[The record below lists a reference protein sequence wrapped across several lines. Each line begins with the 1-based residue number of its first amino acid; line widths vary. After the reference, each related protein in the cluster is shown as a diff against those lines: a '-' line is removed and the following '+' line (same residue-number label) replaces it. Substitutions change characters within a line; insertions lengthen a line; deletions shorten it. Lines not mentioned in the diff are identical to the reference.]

1 MAEVSPVPEGFRTVT
16 PHLIIKDAGAAM
28 DFYAKAFGA
37 VELSRFGM
45 PGSDLL
51 LHGLLRIG
59 DSLLMVVDEF
69 PPEFGCAGAAAPA
82 TCGSTTVTLHLYA
95 PDVDAA
101 YQRALAAG
109 CTTVMEPMD
118 AFWGDRYGQ
127 VQDPYG
133 HQWALATH
141 IRDLSGEDI
150 AAAAEAEFAAQ
161 AD

>member
-16 PHLIIKDAGAAM
+16 PHLIVKGAGAAM

-37 VELSRFGM
+37 VELSRFVM

-69 PPEFGCAGAAAPA
+69 PPGFGCAGVAAPA
-82 TCGSTTVTLHLYA
+82 TCGSTTVTLHLYV

-141 IRDLSGEDI
+141 IKDLSGAEV
-150 AAAAEAEFAAQ
+150 AAAAEAEFAAP

>member
-16 PHLIIKDAGAAM
+16 PHLIIKGAGAAM

-82 TCGSTTVTLHLYA
+82 TCGSTTVTLHLYV

-141 IRDLSGEDI
+141 IRDLSGEEV
-150 AAAAEAEFAAQ
+150 AAAAEAEFAVP